1 MTLFIPPSIRLHPL
15 SAFFLRFVL
24 FPRRGKEVGR
34 LFSRW
39 ISRFQIPRGCDTIK
53 VEVASSL
60 RLTRHLHLGSS
71 AVNSVPRSIFF
82 FFLLFLEESWKNSC
96 SFISFLII
104 IWTIYFFKKD
114 RYLLLF
120 NRARVLRVFCN
131 SLIFR
136 YSKGCSMFYVF
147 HNALMTFNF

>member
-1 MTLFIPPSIRLHPL
+1 MKTSSLALGSCQHSVYKYSQWPIWPSLFHPPSVSIPFLL
-15 SAFFLRFVL
+15 FFLRFVL

-39 ISRFQIPRGCDTIK
+39 ISRFQIPRECDTIK

-60 RLTRHLHLGSS
+60 RLTRHLHLRSS
-71 AVNSVPRSIFF
+71 AVNSVPRSIFFFF

-120 NRARVLRVFCN
+120 NRARVLRVF
-131 SLIFR
+131 
-136 YSKGCSMFYVF
+136 
-147 HNALMTFNF
+147 